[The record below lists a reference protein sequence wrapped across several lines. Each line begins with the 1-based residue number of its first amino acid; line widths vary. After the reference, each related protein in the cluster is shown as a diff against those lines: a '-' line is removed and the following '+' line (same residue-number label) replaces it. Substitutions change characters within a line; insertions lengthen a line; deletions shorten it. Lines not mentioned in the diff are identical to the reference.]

1 MSARKFLIYSL
12 TPHHLYRSADEGA
25 WDIVEIDGSRSG
37 SRNLEEIPTTALQY
51 DLISSSLIREAAEFA
66 VILFTMSHR
75 IYQPSNKGNLRIERA
90 GITRGDYRSRHLFVQ
105 EAETA
110 GEIDAR
116 VRADWDGDTPNTG
129 ASSAYLSVWRKCL

>member
-1 MSARKFLIYSL
+1 M
-12 TPHHLYRSADEGA
+12 TPHHLYRSADKGA
-25 WDIVEIDGSRSG
+25 WDIVEIDGSRSS
-37 SRNLEEIPTTALQY
+37 SRNLEEIPTAALQY
-51 DLISSSLIREAAEFA
+51 DLIGSSLIREAAEFA
-66 VILFTMSHR
+66 VILFTMNHDHR
-75 IYQPSNKGNLRIERA
+75 IYQPSNKRNLRVERA

-116 VRADWDGDTPNTG
+116 VRADWDGDTPNAG